1 MEDEIINNLAATE
14 GKLLEAN
21 SELLGIKKEYA
32 DILNNKE
39 VLSFFNL
46 DNIYFYFLLLGLI
59 LLAFSLWFLLSTLKQ
74 KELGKDIKKEK
85 LKKIEKIEK
94 PEKEKILKKKKV
106 KAIKVKVLKIK

>member
-46 DNIYFYFLLLGLI
+46 DNIYFWFVLIGLLFLV
-59 LLAFSLWFLLSTLKQ
+59 FSLWFFLSALKQ
-74 KELGKDIKKEK
+74 REFDSLIKKEK
-85 LKKIEKIEK
+85 LTKINREEKKA
-94 PEKEKILKKKKV
+94 LKTKKRKAV
-106 KAIKVKVLKIK
+106 KIKVVKIK